1 MSVSSLPPL
10 SLLSTLSL
18 SPFSLALSPCLLSL
32 CFYVASLSA
41 FVAPFFSISLSR
53 CQFLAFSL
61 YDSVSPALFFSLYLF
76 LSLSL
81 SLSVCLS
88 LSFVTFANSIAMS
101 H

>member
-1 MSVSSLPPL
+1 MSVSSPTL

-32 CFYVASLSA
+32 CLYIASLSS

-53 CQFLAFSL
+53 CQFLVFSL
-61 YDSVSPALFFSLYLF
+61 YDCVSPALFFSLYLF

-81 SLSVCLS
+81 SLSVCLN
-88 LSFVTFANSIAMS
+88 LSFITFANSLAMS

>member
-1 MSVSSLPPL
+1 MSASSPSL
-10 SLLSTLSL
+10 SVFTILSL

-32 CFYVASLSA
+32 CFYIVALSV

-53 CQFLAFSL
+53 CQFLVFSL
-61 YDSVSPALFFSLYLF
+61 YDCIPPTLFFSLYVF

-81 SLSVCLS
+81 SLSICLS

-101 H
+101 N